1 MLALLPSTLEMMS
14 FRPKRILIMRPATL
28 MVLQLPKELWE
39 VRIIFGVSLME
50 YFTLLSLIGKLLK
63 KIGKVRITMEKDGK
77 KVMKSQS
84 LNCHPMSLSMM
95 HSCTAQILQMQ
106 HKSQHALI

>member
-1 MLALLPSTLEMMS
+1 MLAPLPSILEKMLIT
-14 FRPKRILIMRPATL
+14 PKRMINMKLDIVP
-28 MVLQLPKELWE
+28 VLELPPESTE
-39 VRIIFGVSLME
+39 VKISSGVSLME

-77 KVMKSQS
+77 KVMKSQL
-84 LNCHPMSLSMM
+84 LNCHQMSLSTM